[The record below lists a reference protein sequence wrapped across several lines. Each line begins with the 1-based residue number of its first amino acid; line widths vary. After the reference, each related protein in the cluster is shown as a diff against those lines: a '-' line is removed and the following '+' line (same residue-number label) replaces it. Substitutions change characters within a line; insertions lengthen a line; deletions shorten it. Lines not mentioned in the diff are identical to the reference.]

1 MEWYLFSEPQT
12 LVQEV
17 KNAISG
23 RGKVAVIHHLALIN
37 SPVFWGQRDGLGFDA
52 PEDLKAGS
60 GRPLRGLSLP
70 AFTSR
75 HRGKVRRQGPPLA
88 GWGQPPCG
96 GISRQGEGLM
106 GWWMACF

>member
-1 MEWYLFSEPQT
+1 MFSEPQT

-75 HRGKVRRQGPPLA
+75 HRGKVRRRGPT
-88 GWGQPPCG
+88 WGQPPCG
-96 GISRQGEGLM
+96 GHISARGGADGMVDGMFLSYVLT
-106 GWWMACF
+106 